1 MSAIPLGHRQGRG
14 ILASLNKPYMAI
26 VTHDIAVAL
35 MSVYAAIII
44 NGNVELLVGGQGN
57 LQASILFAVIFAIVS
72 ANSNIY
78 RSMWRYASIGDLI
91 RIVFLATISVLI
103 FYSLLFLLNRMSEV
117 PRSVPVVQW
126 FLFIAMLGGPRLG
139 WRLWQGRKGRQ
150 RGLLAEKVALPALL
164 VGTGEGSRL
173 FIEAMQRDP
182 NAPYRVV
189 GMLDL
194 GRRDIGRVIHDAR
207 VLGAVGELEQV
218 AVRLGRDGRH
228 PRRLIVTEAADGA
241 LLREL
246 VAAAERL
253 GIATARLP
261 SLTEFK
267 AAIDDGR
274 LELRPIALT
283 ELLNRPQARLDHA
296 AIDRLVEGRRILV
309 TGAGGSIG
317 SELTRQL
324 AARQPGLIVMVD
336 HSEFNLYSI
345 DMELHI
351 HYPGVPRLAVLCD
364 IRDRVRIEH
373 VFAQHRPDLVFHA
386 AALKHVPM
394 VELNPVE
401 GALTNVLGTR
411 NVADAALRHRALAM
425 VQVSTDKAV
434 NPTSIM
440 GASKRLAELYTQAL
454 DLAAGAAADESGMDR
469 TRFMTVRFGNVLGSS
484 GSVVPLFRRQLEQ
497 RGPLTVTHPDIER
510 FFMTV
515 QEAVELVLQASSHGV
530 RHPERRG
537 EVFVLDM
544 GEPVKIIDIAR
555 QMIRLAGLR
564 PDVDIKIEIVGLRP
578 GEKLYEELFDEQEQR
593 LDAGIDGVFAASC
606 RGIGL
611 TAMRDMLT
619 GLERACDRQ
628 DAAQVAKLVRR
639 CLESVGTF
647 GGSGEPGGLV
657 ERRTAAHAA

>member
-1 MSAIPLGHRQGRG
+1 MSAIPLGHRQGHG
-14 ILASLNKPYMAI
+14 ILASISKPYVAI
-26 VTHDIAVAL
+26 IVHDIVVAL

-44 NGNVELLVGGQGN
+44 NGNVDLLPTGSGN
-57 LQASILFAVIFAIVS
+57 LQAALLFAFIFGVVS
-72 ANSNIY
+72 VNSNIY
-78 RSMWRYASIGDLI
+78 RSMWRYASIDDLI
-91 RIVFLATISVLI
+91 RIVFLATISVFI
-103 FYSLLFLLNRMSEV
+103 FYSSLFLFNRMSEV
-117 PRSVPVVQW
+117 PRSVPVIQW

-150 RGLLAEKVALPALL
+150 RGLRAERVALPVLL

-182 NAPYRVV
+182 NASYRVV

-207 VLGAVGELEQV
+207 VLGTVGELEQI
-218 AVRLGRDGRH
+218 AAGLGRDGRH
-228 PRRLIVTEAADGA
+228 PRRLIVTEPADGSR
-241 LLREL
+241 LREL

-296 AIDRLVEGRRILV
+296 AIDRLIEGRRVLV

-317 SELTRQL
+317 SELTRQI
-324 AARQPGLIVMVD
+324 AARQPSLLVMVD
-336 HSEFNLYSI
+336 HSEFNLYSV

-351 HYPGVPRLAVLCD
+351 HFPAVPRLAVLCD
-364 IRDRVRIEH
+364 IRDRTRIEH

-401 GALTNVLGTR
+401 GALTNVIGTR

-454 DLAAGAAADESGMDR
+454 DLAAAAQADEGDVAR

-515 QEAVELVLQASSHGV
+515 QEAVQLVLQASSHGV
-530 RHPERRG
+530 RHPNRRG

-555 QMIRLAGLR
+555 QMIRLAGLQ

-578 GEKLYEELFDEQEQR
+578 GEKLYEELFDELEQR

-611 TAMRDMLT
+611 AAMRDMLL

-639 CLESVGTF
+639 HLESIRAL
-647 GGSGEPGGLV
+647 GGSGKPGGLV
-657 ERRTAAHAA
+657 ERRAAAHAA